1 MLGLEPSTEFNIKL
15 GKNAIRI
22 VPVGASKEESE
33 DLGLTSKQQN
43 QISIQGFF
51 QAAFCY
57 LYLQHFQ
64 HKESIGGSSR

>member
-1 MLGLEPSTEFNIKL
+1 MLSLEPSTEFNIKL

-43 QISIQGFF
+43 QISI
-51 QAAFCY
+51 
-57 LYLQHFQ
+57 
-64 HKESIGGSSR
+64 